1 MSNGGKITRWPVKYP
16 RIKKNARPLLH
27 TRLQASVNTH
37 MYYYEI
43 MASKSKD
50 NIVHREYA
58 AFVNREDAETLKIE
72 MSNSYDV
79 VGVNRITKKQYL
91 ARVSQ
96 K

>member
-1 MSNGGKITRWPVKYP
+1 MGNGQKITRWPIKYP
-16 RIKKNARPLLH
+16 HIKKNAQPLLFAA
-27 TRLQASVNTH
+27 LQASVNTH
-37 MYYYEI
+37 MPYYDVYCTRGSIQHQEYVYL
-43 MASKSKD
+43 AS
-50 NIVHREYA
+50 E
-58 AFVNREDAETLKIE
+58 EDAQALKEE

>member
-43 MASKSKD
+43 TASKANKS
-50 NIVHREYA
+50 IVHREYA
-58 AFVNREDAETLKIE
+58 AFVTQSDADQLRVSLE
-72 MSNSYDV
+72 SNYDV
-79 VGVNRITKKQYL
+79 VGVVRITRKQYL

-96 K
+96 I